1 MADSKIVVSGKLNSG
16 SISGKLQNGGMRGT
30 ISLPKV
36 IGVSDYN
43 ALTNKPSINGVTL
56 SGNMST
62 QDLQIVSENTTAG
75 WNSNPQYLPKA
86 GEICI
91 YTDYMTIQDDMGNDV
106 TYPGIKIGDGNSY
119 LIDMPFVGDDTRYLL
134 LRRLQEHE
142 NDAVVHVTQQDRDFW
157 DNKLNYDVNGETL
170 ILTRL

>member
-16 SISGKLQNGGMRGT
+16 SISGKLQNGGMSGT

-75 WNSNPQYLPKA
+75 WNSNPQYLPKK